1 MVSPTHWRYGQ
12 LDLPKGLGWVMYG
25 GSECEQY
32 LRVQEGL
39 VHTQNTFSDAIKSSQ
54 VSGADTKAGII
65 SCWRTAPPIS

>member
-1 MVSPTHWRYGQ
+1 
-12 LDLPKGLGWVMYG
+12 MYG

-54 VSGADTKAGII
+54 VSGADTKAGLI
-65 SCWRTAPPIS
+65 SCWRTTPPIS